1 MANIIAEL
9 KRRNVFKVAT
19 IYVVVSWLLLQVMD
33 VVFPIFQIPLW
44 ASQLV
49 VLLIGLGFPIAMV
62 LAWAFDLTPEG
73 IEWETSSAGEHV
85 HTHAWDWVLGILL
98 VVVIGILVT
107 REIGNWGGSRVGD
120 SGLADAGETVS
131 VGVRSPAQS
140 LDPGSDLMISVLNS
154 IAVLPFENRS
164 TDPND
169 RYFADGLADEL
180 LSLLG
185 RIGELKVASRT
196 STAYFKDKG
205 IDHATIASTLK
216 VDNVLSGSVR
226 RDGDRIRVFAAL
238 DEAESG
244 RQLWSNQYDETLD
257 SMLDIQTS
265 IARSVAAAIVPVLS
279 PESEEKIAAQPTI
292 SSGAYDFYLN
302 GRGYLRQPAETAT
315 LESAVEL
322 FDRAIDLDPR
332 FAQAYAGRCEANLGS
347 YEFTR
352 TSEYF
357 ESAEKSCHR
366 ALTLNASLWEVHL
379 ALGNLYRINGQL
391 DKAILELEAAIS
403 QQPKAVNPYL
413 ELAKIYAAQND
424 LARAEETFLLAEKVE
439 SGYWGVH
446 RAYGNFLYEQSR
458 YSEAIERHQRVVDLA
473 PDNGIGHD
481 NLGNSY
487 LALGNLDLA
496 ERAFND
502 SPLPSRWTYTNRGLV
517 YYYKGEFP
525 AAVSDQLKAIEL
537 ARDEHRAWGRL
548 ADAYRFV
555 PGSADEALA
564 AYEMAIKLA
573 ERELLINPTD
583 WDSVVRLGL
592 YFVHTGR
599 IEEAQAQIEKLFKLT
614 SNSTAYY
621 FASIVKQQL
630 GDTEKMYEYLG
641 QAVERGFSRALVASD
656 PDLAELGL
664 ESRFRELVKGP

>member
-19 IYVVVSWLLLQVMD
+19 IYVIVSWLLLQVMD

-49 VLLIGLGFPIAMV
+49 VLLLGLGFPIAMV

-73 IEWETSSAGEHV
+73 IEWNSSSPGEHV

-98 VVVIGILVT
+98 VVAIGVMVT
-107 REIGNWGGSRVGD
+107 SQIGNWRGSGVGD
-120 SGLADAGETVS
+120 SASADVEDSALARAQAPVVPPNGE
-131 VGVRSPAQS
+131 
-140 LDPGSDLMISVLNS
+140 SDLMISVLNS
-154 IAVLPFENRS
+154 IAVLPFDNHS
-164 TDPND
+164 ADPND

-196 STAYFKDKG
+196 STAYFRNKE
-205 IDHATIASTLK
+205 IDHATIASTLQ
-216 VDNVLSGSVR
+216 VNNVLSGSVR
-226 RDGDRIRVFAAL
+226 RYGDRIRVFAAL
-238 DEAESG
+238 DEAETGS
-244 RQLWSNQYDETLD
+244 QLWSSQYDETLD
-257 SMLDIQTS
+257 DMLDIQTN
-265 IARSVAAAIVPVLS
+265 IARSVAAEIVPVLS
-279 PESEEKIAAQPTI
+279 PESQTKIKAQPTI
-292 SSGAYDFYLN
+292 SSGAYDFYLR
-302 GRGYLRQPAETAT
+302 GRDYLRQPAEIST

-357 ESAEKSCHR
+357 ENAEKSCHR
-366 ALTLNASLWEVHL
+366 ALTLNAGLWEVHL

-391 DKAILELEAAIS
+391 DTAILELQAAIS

-413 ELAKIYAAQND
+413 ELAKIYAVQDD
-424 LARAEETFLLAEKVE
+424 LVLAEETFLLAERVE

-446 RAYGNFLYEQSR
+446 RAYGNFLYDQSR
-458 YSEAIERHQRVVDLA
+458 YLEAIERHRRVVELA

-487 LALGNLDLA
+487 LADGSLDLA
-496 ERAFND
+496 EQAFNE

-525 AAVSDQLKAIEL
+525 AAVADQRKAIEL
-537 ARDEHRAWGRL
+537 APDEHRAWGRL
-548 ADAYRFV
+548 ADAYRFI
-555 PGSADEALA
+555 PGSADDANA
-564 AYEMAIKLA
+564 AYATAIELA
-573 ERELLINPTD
+573 ERELLINPAD
-583 WDSVVRLGL
+583 WDSVARLGL
-592 YFVHTGR
+592 YMVHTGR
-599 IEEAQAQIEKLFKLT
+599 EKEAQAQIQKLFKLT

-621 FASIVKQQL
+621 FGSIVTQHL
-630 GDTEKMYEYLG
+630 GDTETMYQYLG
-641 QAVERGFSRALVASD
+641 RAIERGFSKALIASD
-656 PDLAELGL
+656 PDLGQLGH
-664 ESRFRELVKGP
+664 ESRFRDLIKER